1 MQPCV
6 QDLRRQI
13 VVRAKISSE
22 NDFPMIPEVADPSQN
37 RSLIRGRSRFREK
50 ILNEQS
56 EHLAL
61 EKADVNNCRN
71 WPSRLCSFNRLAFE
85 DWLNGVRV

>member
-6 QDLRRQI
+6 QNLRRQI

-37 RSLIRGRSRFREK
+37 RSLIWRRSRFREK
-50 ILNEQS
+50 ILDEQS
-56 EHLAL
+56 EDLAL
-61 EKADVNNCRN
+61 EKANVDNRGN
-71 WPSRLCSFNRLAFE
+71 WPSRLCSFNRLTFE